1 MVEAWNGTAD
11 PGDARAIAWW
21 HGLLARGTRMP
32 VIGGSDFHRHEPL
45 RTLGTPTTF
54 VRAAGFIEERL
65 APEHVKNNAYFAK
78 EKVKIDWQ
86 FMLVVGVF
94 IGALAASLAD
104 GSFKVEAV
112 PPVWRERFG
121 NSAGVRAVGAFLGGT
136 VAMFGARMADG
147 CPSGHGLS
155 GLMQLSISGFVA
167 LTCFFG
173 AGVLVAALV
182 YRGAGGV
189 R

>member
-1 MVEAWNGTAD
+1 MKGSVKLR
-11 PGDARAIAWW
+11 PYIAGALA
-21 HGLLARGTRMP
+21 GLLATIS
-32 VIGGSDFHRHEPL
+32 VFASTKI
-45 RTLGTPTTF
+45 LGKAQYLGASTTF
-54 VRAAGFIEERL
+54 VRAVGFIEESL
-65 APEHVKNNAYFAK
+65 APVHVKNNPYYAK

-86 FMLVVGVF
+86 FLLIVGVF

-104 GSFKVEAV
+104 ASFKVEAV
-112 PPVWRERFG
+112 PPIWRERFG
-121 NSAGVRAVGAFLGGT
+121 NSVGVRAVGAFLGGV

-155 GLMQLSISGFVA
+155 GLMQLSVSGFIA

-182 YRGAGGV
+182 YRGGGGV

>member
-1 MVEAWNGTAD
+1 MKNAVRWR
-11 PGDARAIAWW
+11 PYIA
-21 HGLLARGTRMP
+21 GALLGVLAT
-32 VIGGSDFHRHEPL
+32 VSVFATTKI
-45 RTLGTPTTF
+45 LGKAQYLGASTTF

-65 APEHVKNNAYFAK
+65 APEHVRNNPYFAK
-78 EKVKIDWQ
+78 EKVKVDWQ
-86 FMLVVGVF
+86 FMLIVGVF

-121 NSAGVRAVGAFLGGT
+121 NSVGVRAVGAFLGGA

-155 GLMQLSISGFVA
+155 GLMQLSISGFIA
-167 LTCFFG
+167 LSCFFG
-173 AGVLVAALV
+173 AGVLVAALL
-182 YRGAGGV
+182 YRGGGGV